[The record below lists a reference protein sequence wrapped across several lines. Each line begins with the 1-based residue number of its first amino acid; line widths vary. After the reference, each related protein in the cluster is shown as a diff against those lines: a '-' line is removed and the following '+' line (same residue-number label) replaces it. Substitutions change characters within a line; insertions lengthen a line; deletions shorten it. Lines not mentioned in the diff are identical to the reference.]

1 MTNENYFKISF
12 PSRSVNE
19 SFARMTVASFCMQFD
34 PDIEQMNDIK
44 TAVSEAVTNCVVH
57 AYKDKGMG
65 KIYINV
71 KLYSDRSVRMCIRDK
86 GCGMAEPDKCMQP
99 LYTTDPSGERGGMG
113 FAIMQCF
120 TDTLKLKTAP
130 GKGTS
135 VTLCKKLADE
145 AQRRENFGGV

>member
-57 AYKDKGMG
+57 AYPDTQGIIYITAKLKKDTLTISVKDKGVG
-65 KIYINV
+65 I
-71 KLYSDRSVRMCIRDK
+71 
-86 GCGMAEPDKCMQP
+86 PDIVQAMQP
-99 LYTTDPSGERGGMG
+99 MFTTDSKTERAGLG
-113 FAIMQCF
+113 FAVMLTF
-120 TDTLKLKTAP
+120 MDKVKVYSTP
-130 GKGTS
+130 GKGTR
-135 VTLCKKLADE
+135 VVMTKHI
-145 AQRRENFGGV
+145 G